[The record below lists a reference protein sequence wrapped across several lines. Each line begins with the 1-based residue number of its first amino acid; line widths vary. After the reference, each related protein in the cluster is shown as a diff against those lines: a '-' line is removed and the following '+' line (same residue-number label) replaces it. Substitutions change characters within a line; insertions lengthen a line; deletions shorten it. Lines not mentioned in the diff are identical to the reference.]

1 MLLTL
6 FLCLEILDA
15 RLTVTSSLKPL
26 HTSWQR
32 RKKNSFITNQ
42 VKYRYEYDFKR
53 VKVFDTDFLGGNLSG
68 HRVLSESSTL
78 EPQKERG

>member
-1 MLLTL
+1 MPWDFGCKINSHIFSETITH
-6 FLCLEILDA
+6 FLATKKE
-15 RLTVTSSLKPL
+15 
-26 HTSWQR
+26 
-32 RKKNSFITNQ
+32 KNSFITNQ